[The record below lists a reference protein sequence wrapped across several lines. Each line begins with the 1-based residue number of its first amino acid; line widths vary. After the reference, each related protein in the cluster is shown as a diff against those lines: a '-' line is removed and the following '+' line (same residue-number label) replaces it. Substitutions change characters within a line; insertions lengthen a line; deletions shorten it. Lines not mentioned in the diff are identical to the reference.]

1 MKRLNPLYIVLL
13 FLTLVVVSFVLVIKE
28 KDIYMQKI
36 KDINALEVKAK
47 EYKNLSQFW
56 KNQKFI
62 EKTIDEILKNSMLKN
77 EKISKTSTKESIK
90 IKIESSNP
98 QVLDNFLNRF
108 LNKQLI
114 IKKIEID
121 KNFINLEIGVK

>member
-36 KDINALEVKAK
+36 KDMNTLEVKAK

-77 EKISKTSTKESIK
+77 EKITKTSTKESIK

-121 KNFINLEIGVK
+121 KDFINLEIGVK

>member
-13 FLTLVVVSFVLVIKE
+13 FLTLVIVSFILVIKE

-62 EKTIDEILKNSMLKN
+62 EKTIDEILKNSMFKN
-77 EKISKTSTKESIK
+77 EKITKTSTKESIK

>member
-36 KDINALEVKAK
+36 KDMNTLEVKAK

-77 EKISKTSTKESIK
+77 EKITKTSTKESIK

-108 LNKQLI
+108 LNKQLM
-114 IKKIEID
+114 IKNLEID
-121 KNFINLEIGVK
+121 KNFINLEVGLK

>member
-1 MKRLNPLYIVLL
+1 MKRLNPLYILIL

-28 KDIYMQKI
+28 KDVYMQKI
-36 KDINALEVKAK
+36 KDMNTLEVKAK

-77 EKISKTSTKESIK
+77 EKITKTSTKESIK

-121 KNFINLEIGVK
+121 KDFINLEIGVK

>member
-36 KDINALEVKAK
+36 KDMNILEVKAK

-77 EKISKTSTKESIK
+77 EKITKTSTKESIK

>member
-36 KDINALEVKAK
+36 KDMNTLEVKAK

-77 EKISKTSTKESIK
+77 EKITKTSTKESIK

>member
-1 MKRLNPLYIVLL
+1 M
-13 FLTLVVVSFVLVIKE
+13 F
-28 KDIYMQKI
+28 
-36 KDINALEVKAK
+36 
-47 EYKNLSQFW
+47 
-56 KNQKFI
+56 
-62 EKTIDEILKNSMLKN
+62 KN
-77 EKISKTSTKESIK
+77 EKITKTSTKESIK

-114 IKKIEID
+114 MKKIEID

>member
-1 MKRLNPLYIVLL
+1 MKRLNPLYILIL

-28 KDIYMQKI
+28 KDVYMQKI
-36 KDINALEVKAK
+36 KDMNTLEVKAK

-62 EKTIDEILKNSMLKN
+62 EKTIDEILKNSIFKN
-77 EKISKTSTKESIK
+77 EKITKTSTKESIK

-114 IKKIEID
+114 MKKIEID
-121 KNFINLEIGVK
+121 KNFINLEIGVR

>member
-36 KDINALEVKAK
+36 KDMNTLEVKAK

-77 EKISKTSTKESIK
+77 EKITKTSTKESIK

-114 IKKIEID
+114 MKKIEID

>member
-13 FLTLVVVSFVLVIKE
+13 FLTLVIVSFILVIKE

-62 EKTIDEILKNSMLKN
+62 EKTIDEILKNSMFKN
-77 EKISKTSTKESIK
+77 EKITKTSTKESIK

-114 IKKIEID
+114 MKKIEID

>member
-114 IKKIEID
+114 MKKIEID